1 MRYNIDVL
9 GSIFIKQGKTS
20 PGSASVLSSGSSSS
34 FGQSPSPGTTQSH
47 FYEPYQ
53 NLTNPASFEITS
65 NTVIKQNGKDNF
77 DGVDKIG
84 DSGLAELEI
93 NQALRRLEE
102 QLSLNDDSFKEF
114 GPICS
119 QDEDSN
125 NVDLLEYERKI
136 SNEEQFSEFDCSE
149 QNVWNQCYSG
159 SYGAKGNRHIST
171 HYV

>member
-1 MRYNIDVL
+1 M
-9 GSIFIKQGKTS
+9 
-20 PGSASVLSSGSSSS
+20 
-34 FGQSPSPGTTQSH
+34 
-47 FYEPYQ
+47 
-53 NLTNPASFEITS
+53 
-65 NTVIKQNGKDNF
+65 
-77 DGVDKIG
+77 
-84 DSGLAELEI
+84 AELEV